1 MTKDELAKVFGMEV
15 PTPEKI
21 EASRAD
27 TEAFMA
33 LSAIKLLTL
42 GGLPEEPAL
51 RKKIESNMFVALL
64 TTVIEQG
71 RLIRELTAKLE
82 AIELKVGN

>member
-1 MTKDELAKVFGMEV
+1 MTKDEVAKVFGMEV

-27 TEAFMA
+27 TEAFML
-33 LSAIKLLTL
+33 LSAIKLTL

-51 RKKIESNMFVALL
+51 RKQVERSMFAALL
-64 TTVIEQG
+64 TTVLEQG
-71 RLIRELTAKLE
+71 KLIRKLTAKLE